1 MVFSCSIYMC
11 HKIIFGIFEGM
22 KKKRATNTTNS
33 IRTHA
38 TGVRFSSYQFVVF
51 FMLIY
56 LPKVHSRLCGF
67 FVAYEILKVRL
78 SRQSND
84 NFAQF
89 ISVRYQFLDLQFR
102 LIPES
107 IIQRTLEGFP
117 GCIAYI
123 FVKFVPFGGYMTFP
137 DCIKKIFSI

>member
-22 KKKRATNTTNS
+22 KKKGATNTTNS

-67 FVAYEILKVRL
+67 FVAYEILKVRC
-78 SRQSND
+78 
-84 NFAQF
+84 
-89 ISVRYQFLDLQFR
+89 YLDAVSYTHLRAHETKANLVCR
-102 LIPES
+102 LL
-107 IIQRTLEGFP
+107 LE
-117 GCIAYI
+117 
-123 FVKFVPFGGYMTFP
+123 
-137 DCIKKIFSI
+137 KKKKK